1 MKSKTGWVLAIG
13 LGLIVLFFLPSLL
26 MGRFWQ
32 GGYSGMMGNG
42 MMVGFGFTNP
52 FGFFGMA
59 LMWLISLAIIA
70 LVVLGVVSLF
80 NGLNNTNRLNPGAVT
95 PARTCQN
102 CGKTAQADWAT
113 CPYCGKS
120 L

>member
-1 MKSKTGWVLAIG
+1 MKSKIGWIVAIT
-13 LGLIVLFFLPSLL
+13 LGLVALFFLPSLL

-32 GGYSGMMGNG
+32 GGYGGMMG
-42 MMVGFGFTNP
+42 GFGFMNP
-52 FGFFGMA
+52 FGFLGMA
-59 LMWLISLAIIA
+59 LMWLIPLAVIV

-80 NGLNNTNRLNPGAVT
+80 NGLNKATPQNPSVSE
-95 PARTCQN
+95 PARSCQN